1 MLYKDVIEA
10 KSLHWI
16 SGKAPPVGGHVKIK
30 IRHSQSMADAVI
42 DSCNDLLKVKVSRP
56 LWGVAP
62 GQSIVCY
69 AGKIC
74 LGGGIIS

>member
-1 MLYKDVIEA
+1 MRLNLY
-10 KSLHWI
+10 I
-16 SGKAPPVGGHVKIK
+16 SFRKGSTGWEPNKIK
-30 IRHSQSMADAVI
+30 IRHSHSMADAVI
-42 DSCNDLLKVKVSRP
+42 DSCNDILKVKVSRP

-74 LGGGIIS
+74 LGGGIILSFERIL